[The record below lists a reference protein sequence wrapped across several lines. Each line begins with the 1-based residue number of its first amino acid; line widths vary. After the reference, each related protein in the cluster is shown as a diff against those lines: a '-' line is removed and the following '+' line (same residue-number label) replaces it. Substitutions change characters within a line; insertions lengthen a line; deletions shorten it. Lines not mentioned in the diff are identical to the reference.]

1 MAINMMNMFPGMGG
15 MGGLGT
21 GMNMGFGFDA
31 MALAAGT
38 PGMTADG
45 LGLISGGDM
54 LSASLTASMRD
65 PNAVAMFAQ
74 TFDQGAIA
82 DMLGLDASKL
92 TDQQTQDLTNLLFD
106 INEENGRREMMGQ
119 PPMTKD
125 EVNNYIK
132 NAVSEYQKDPTNANN
147 SLGKTLTEL
156 GMDDG
161 INDTQ
166 YNNMMNAFNGYN
178 TKLAEDMA
186 NQMQNAQEAQE
197 AGGSGGGGG
206 GGANGVGNTGS
217 GNSTNT
223 NNSTS
228 AKDANTSADNLPED
242 LDALQNM
249 RAETEAAM
257 GNLKNQ
263 VDDKQ
268 AEINERQAEI
278 VKETLGEELE
288 AKNAEIMEE
297 YEAAQADYQ
306 TASDAKEK
314 AQNEVSQCAIE
325 ATQNDQ
331 KLYAN
336 AQARQQN
343 SADLSAAQSELSSL
357 KAPTPPAGDDEDG
370 SAQAAYQQELAAYNA
385 QKAELEAKIQRLE
398 TEKTNLENE
407 YQQLENEKDAINDKK
422 TLAEAEV
429 NNQNQLMEDAQN
441 RMNAAMDKMKEE
453 NPEVEEAIKND
464 TKLQSLQKELEDL
477 QTEVANKEQ
486 ELKGIEAKIYAKEQ
500 EDEAIKEMRADEAQ
514 IQFEKNAKDM
524 GAPIDEAREMAE
536 NNAAQEKYG
545 KPYEELTDEEKELL
559 EFQINGEVTNNLID
573 WAKDKLVEDP
583 YNPDAIEVMQNGYL
597 CQAQQEEQAYGE
609 LNTALEAMPKDLQGP
624 AKEAMEAAVA
634 AAEEAGEDP
643 NAAAMAALAN
653 YSQEQVESGELSEED
668 AAAMQA
674 VGLAADKYGQAQANT
689 VEAYN
694 ALLQGDFLQETANLP
709 EPQRTEAIAMR
720 ESVMALSPERAQEY
734 EEAKALYEKFMND
747 PHCHR
752 DLSPSEAKELFGDFG
767 PLVVAAYKDED
778 MQAMVDAELQPGED
792 AELTNNKAEIFTQ
805 AFGDYAADQAKKAT
819 DAHAVETGEDGEEW
833 LANGVGEEATIARNW
848 QALGVDADKAVDL
861 AVNDATKNIIDNL
874 GYDIVAMY
882 VTGDIE
888 GLNEDL
894 LNRLAQVGEKLGV
907 PVHIT
912 SGFRSREE
920 QERLYQMYLNGT
932 GNLAA
937 KPGTSKHETGNA
949 ADCSIGGVNI
959 GAYPGAIDA
968 MREVGLGLPVGGENW
983 HVEISDSFKGVG
995 L

>member
-1 MAINMMNMFPGMGG
+1 MANINMMNMFGMS
-15 MGGLGT
+15 GLS
-21 GMNMGFGFDA
+21 NMGFGFDA
-31 MALAAGT
+31 RALAAAT
-38 PGMTADG
+38 PGMTSEG
-45 LGLISGGDM
+45 LGLISGDM
-54 LSASLTASMRD
+54 LSTSLAASLRD
-65 PNAVAMFAQ
+65 PNAVATFAQ
-74 TFDQGAIA
+74 TFDQSTIA

-119 PPMTKD
+119 APMTKE
-125 EVNNYIK
+125 EVNEYIK
-132 NAVSEYQKDPTNANN
+132 NAVSDYQKDPTNTNN
-147 SLGKTLTEL
+147 SLGKTLNEL
-156 GMDDG
+156 GMADG
-161 INDTQ
+161 MTDTQ
-166 YNNMMNAFNGYN
+166 YNNMMNALNSYN
-178 TKLAEDMA
+178 NKLAEDMA
-186 NQMQNAQEAQE
+186 KQMQNAQEAQD
-197 AGGSGGGGG
+197 AGNCGGGGGG
-206 GGANGVGNTGS
+206 GGANGVGGAGS
-217 GNSTNT
+217 S
-223 NNSTS
+223 SP
-228 AKDANTSADNLPED
+228 NTSGTNGTGANNGTASTDNFPED
-242 LDALQNM
+242 LEALQNLK
-249 RAETEAAM
+249 AETETTI

-288 AKNAEIMEE
+288 AQNAELMEE
-297 YEAAQADYQ
+297 YEAAQADFQ

-314 AQNEVSQCAIE
+314 AQNEVSQCSIE
-325 ATQNDQ
+325 ASQNDQ

-343 SADLSAAQSELSSL
+343 ESELSSAQSELSSL
-357 KAPTPPAGDDEDG
+357 TPPTPPAGDDEDG

-385 QKAELEAKIQRLE
+385 KKAELEAKIQRLE
-398 TEKTNLENE
+398 TEKAKLEDE
-407 YQQLENEKDAINDKK
+407 YQQLENEKDAINDRR
-422 TLAEAEV
+422 TTAEAEI
-429 NNQNQLMEDAQN
+429 NTQSQLMQEAQD
-441 RMNAAMDKMKEE
+441 RMNAAMDKIKEN

-477 QTEVANKEQ
+477 QTEIATKEQ
-486 ELKGIEAKIYAKEQ
+486 ELQGIEAKIATKEQ
-500 EDEAIKEMRADEAQ
+500 EDEAIKEMKADEAQ
-514 IQFEKNAKDM
+514 FQFEKNAKDM
-524 GAPIDEAREMAE
+524 GAPIDEAREAAE

-545 KPYEELTDEEKELL
+545 KPYEELSDEEKELL
-559 EFQINGEVTNNLID
+559 EFQINGEVTNELVD

-597 CQAQQEEQAYGE
+597 CQAKQEEKAYGE
-609 LNTALEAMPKDLQGP
+609 LNTALEAMPKDLQAG
-624 AKEAMEAAVA
+624 AKTAMEEAVA

-653 YSQEQVESGELSEED
+653 YSNSQIESGELTEEQ

-720 ESVMALSPERAQEY
+720 ESVMALSPERAAEYQETK
-734 EEAKALYEKFMND
+734 ELYEKYMMD
-747 PHCHR
+747 PHSYR
-752 DLSPSEAKELFGDFG
+752 DLSPSAAKDLFGDFG
-767 PLVVAAYKDED
+767 PLVVASYKNEE
-778 MQAMVDAELQPGED
+778 MQQMIDAELQDGKG
-792 AELTNNKAEIFTQ
+792 AELNNYKAEIFTQ
-805 AFGDYAADQAKKAT
+805 GFGDYAAEQAKKAT
-819 DAHAVETGEDGEEW
+819 DAHAVETGEDGEAW
-833 LANGVGEEATIARNW
+833 LANGVGEDATIARNW
-848 QALGVDADKAVDL
+848 QSLGADANKAIEL
-861 AVNDATKNIIDNL
+861 TTSDATKNIINDL

-912 SGFRSREE
+912 SGFRSYEE

-937 KPGTSKHETGNA
+937 KPGTSRHESGLA

-968 MREVGLGLPVGGENW
+968 MKEFGLGLPVGGENW

-995 L
+995 Q